1 MPQGMKN
8 YQFTHVTTIAG
19 NTTKRARPLS
29 FVSCL
34 RNSSLHRISG
44 LQRPVAN
51 SGSAVVIQDISCCS
65 ESSRQKCNQ
74 LTLSYVTALH
84 ALKTGARKMRHN
96 TTTSPVSIDAQAFSL
111 KADTQ
116 EVPAL
121 VAHCGSYTRVRNGP
135 RLSSPV
141 PVEHPQ
147 ACRMSHQRPTS
158 FAVKGNVSNRIY

>member
-1 MPQGMKN
+1 
-8 YQFTHVTTIAG
+8 
-19 NTTKRARPLS
+19 
-29 FVSCL
+29 
-34 RNSSLHRISG
+34 
-44 LQRPVAN
+44 
-51 SGSAVVIQDISCCS
+51 
-65 ESSRQKCNQ
+65 
-74 LTLSYVTALH
+74 
-84 ALKTGARKMRHN
+84 MRHN

-158 FAVKGNVSNRIY
+158 FAVKGNVSNRIYWLDHMGSDKDDVWSLFEMFIWKQA